1 MSNAQGDNL
10 MLKKKRSLGDLENSA
25 EFVSRH
31 VGPNSVDQA
40 AMLKTLGCVTLE
52 QLTQQVVPKAI
63 AMTGDLDGR

>member
-1 MSNAQGDNL
+1 MGNAQGDNL

-52 QLTQQVVPKAI
+52 QVDP
-63 AMTGDLDGR
+63 TGCPQSDRYDWRFGY